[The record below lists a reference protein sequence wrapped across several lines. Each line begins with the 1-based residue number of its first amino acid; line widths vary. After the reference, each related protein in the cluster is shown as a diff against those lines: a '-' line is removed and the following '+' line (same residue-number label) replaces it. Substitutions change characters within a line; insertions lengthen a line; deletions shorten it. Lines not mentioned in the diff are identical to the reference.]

1 MIPCMPSIYTIWA
14 HYTYIDINEKGTIG
28 SPSTG
33 FNSTLSYHDKA
44 PSKFSSPT
52 PPPDAKIAWRKTHM
66 SVEELP
72 YRRPSLEFY
81 RGSVLTP
88 RDSRMKALPTTPLP
102 FYAPMSPK
110 TPISARSM
118 QLPIIL
124 ETRYELHR

>member
-14 HYTYIDINEKGTIG
+14 HYTYVDINEKGTIG

-33 FNSTLSYHDKA
+33 FQSTLFYYQK
-44 PSKFSSPT
+44 PSSNKSSPAALAE
-52 PPPDAKIAWRKTHM
+52 AKLAWRKTHM

-72 YRRPSLEFY
+72 FRRPSVEFY

-102 FYAPMSPK
+102 FYGPMSPR
-110 TPISARSM
+110 TPTSAYSM

-124 ETRYELHR
+124 ETRYERPC